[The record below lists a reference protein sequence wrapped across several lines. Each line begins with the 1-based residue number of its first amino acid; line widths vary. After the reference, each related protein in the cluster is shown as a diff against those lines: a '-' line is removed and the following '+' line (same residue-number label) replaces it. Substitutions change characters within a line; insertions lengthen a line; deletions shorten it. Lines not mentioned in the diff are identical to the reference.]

1 MRLTSVP
8 RRLVAVVPAI
18 LMVLA
23 SLGLAPTASA
33 ASSSNDI
40 SLAFEFEIH
49 KNDTVDVTMITKGED
64 VGSSSSCD
72 ADNIKDS
79 FGDDVK
85 VNAKSGDGGNS
96 CTVTIKGMTIKKFNN
111 NTPAEITHDNK
122 SKSFTFEMHASGF
135 SSIDQVTVKVTF
147 PGSVSKVSGDGK
159 KSGRTATWENA
170 HEETEAL
177 TAKGADHGSPLFMII
192 IIVVVLAAIG
202 GGAAAFII
210 IRQKRAKAGAPGYP
224 QPGQQPY
231 APQPGYGQ
239 PAQAPAPGAT
249 QPGSTLSPAHSSP
262 TTPNR
267 ATTASRETVALRPRL
282 VSPDRLT
289 PLHPRLDASARA
301 ASAYRTFSPGV
312 EAVDPW
318 SAAPDQYSPGIFL
331 RPRSPVG

>member
-1 MRLTSVP
+1 
-8 RRLVAVVPAI
+8 
-18 LMVLA
+18 MVLA

-111 NTPAEITHDNK
+111 NMPSAEITHDNK

-135 SSIDQVTVKVTF
+135 SSIDQVSVKVTF

-159 KSGRTATWENA
+159 KSGSTATWNNA
-170 HEETEAL
+170 QDETGIL
-177 TAKGADHGSPLFMII
+177 TAKGADHGSPPFLITGAGRRFPKETSEGEAEGREF
-192 IIVVVLAAIG
+192 VAQRCRSG
-202 GGAAAFII
+202 GGRLASTNHLGDDGFNLEALHTSLAGVKVVPQMIGIRFGQFSVQESVHRLQSLHAFV
-210 IRQKRAKAGAPGYP
+210 
-224 QPGQQPY
+224 
-231 APQPGYGQ
+231 
-239 PAQAPAPGAT
+239 
-249 QPGSTLSPAHSSP
+249 HSLVFM
-262 TTPNR
+262 
-267 ATTASRETVALRPRL
+267 SRHVRISHA
-282 VSPDRLT
+282 LT
-289 PLHPRLDASARA
+289 PPIPR
-301 ASAYRTFSPGV
+301 
-312 EAVDPW
+312 
-318 SAAPDQYSPGIFL
+318 SAA
-331 RPRSPVG
+331 

>member
-1 MRLTSVP
+1 MRLPSVL
-8 RRLVAVVPAI
+8 RRLVAVVPAV

-23 SLGLAPTASA
+23 GLGLAPTASA
-33 ASSSNDI
+33 DTSDD
-40 SLAFEFEIH
+40 SLSYEFEIH
-49 KNDTVDVTMITKGED
+49 ENDVVDLTMTRKGD
-64 VGSSSSCD
+64 DAGSKSNCD
-72 ADNIKDS
+72 PDDIENVFDD
-79 FGDDVK
+79 DDVK
-85 VNAKSGDGGNS
+85 ISVKSGDGGNS

-159 KSGRTATWENA
+159 KSGSTATWNNA
-170 HEETEAL
+170 QDETGTL

-239 PAQAPAPGAT
+239 PAQAPAPGAA

-267 ATTASRETVALRPRL
+267 ATTASRETAGPT
-282 VSPDRLT
+282 T
-289 PLHPRLDASARA
+289 PTSQP
-301 ASAYRTFSPGV
+301 
-312 EAVDPW
+312 
-318 SAAPDQYSPGIFL
+318 
-331 RPRSPVG
+331 

>member
-72 ADNIKDS
+72 ADNLKDS

-111 NTPAEITHDNK
+111 NMPSAEITHEDD
-122 SKSFTFEMHASGF
+122 SFTFEMPAS
-135 SSIDQVTVKVTF
+135 SLQYYDQATIKVTF
-147 PGSVSKVSGDGK
+147 PGSVSKVSGHGK
-159 KSGRTATWENA
+159 KSGSTATWNNA
-170 HEETEAL
+170 QDETGTL
-177 TAKGADHGSPLFMII
+177 TAKGADRASSHNTGDADRASSRDSEDNDTNSFLPIII
-192 IIVVVLAAIG
+192 IIVLVLATIG
-202 GGAAAFII
+202 GVAAFII
-210 IRQKRAKAGAPGYP
+210 IRQKRAKAGVAPGHP

-231 APQPGYGQ
+231 NPQQPYNSQPGYGQ
-239 PAQAPAPGAT
+239 PGQAPGPAQPGYYAQPGAQ
-249 QPGSTLSPAHSSP
+249 QPHSPQQGGTSGY
-262 TTPNR
+262 N
-267 ATTASRETVALRPRL
+267 
-282 VSPDRLT
+282 
-289 PLHPRLDASARA
+289 
-301 ASAYRTFSPGV
+301 PG
-312 EAVDPW
+312 
-318 SAAPDQYSPGIFL
+318 DQY
-331 RPRSPVG
+331 

>member
-1 MRLTSVP
+1 MRLPSVL
-8 RRLVAVVPAI
+8 RRLVAVVPAV

-33 ASSSNDI
+33 TSSDDSF
-40 SLAFEFEIH
+40 SYEFEIH
-49 KNDTVDVTMITKGED
+49 KDKTVDITMTQKGD
-64 VGSSSSCD
+64 DAGSSSECD
-72 ADNIKDS
+72 PDD
-79 FGDDVK
+79 FEDDFDDDDVK
-85 VNAKSGDGGNS
+85 VSVKSGDGGDS
-96 CTVTIKGMTIKKFNN
+96 CTVKVTGLSIKSNPLG
-111 NTPAEITHDNK
+111 EITHKDD
-122 SKSFTFEMHASGF
+122 SFIFEMDAS
-135 SSIDQVTVKVTF
+135 SLQYYDQVTVKVTF

-159 KSGRTATWENA
+159 KSGSTATWNNA
-170 HEETEAL
+170 QDETGTL

-192 IIVVVLAAIG
+192 IIVVVIAAIG

-239 PAQAPAPGAT
+239 PAQAPAPGAA

-267 ATTASRETVALRPRL
+267 ATTASRETAALRPRL